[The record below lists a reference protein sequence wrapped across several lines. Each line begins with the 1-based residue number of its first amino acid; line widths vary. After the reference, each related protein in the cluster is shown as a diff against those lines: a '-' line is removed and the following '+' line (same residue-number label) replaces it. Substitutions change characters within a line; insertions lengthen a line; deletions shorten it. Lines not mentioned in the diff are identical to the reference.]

1 MEQKPTLEVYSKNR
15 CVQCDATTRLLDK
28 NGLIAGEDYQKI
40 NVEENP
46 DALEFL
52 TESGYKQVPV
62 GILRHAPEKDGE
74 TGEEILAWAG
84 FRPEQIKE
92 ATRIILQGVGI
103 SSPAAMPQQAQ
114 N

>member
-1 MEQKPTLEVYSKNR
+1 MEQKPTLEVYSKDD
-15 CVQCDATTRLLDK
+15 CVQCDATTRLLGK

-52 TESGYKQVPV
+52 IGSGYKQVPV

-74 TGEEILAWAG
+74 TGEEILAWVG
-84 FRPEQIKE
+84 FRPDQIKE
-92 ATRIILQGVGI
+92 AARLLLQGAGI
-103 SSPAAMPQQAQ
+103 SSPVATPPRAR
-114 N
+114 